1 MSLFPGSY
9 LNVKGLK
16 AQVLQRIEVLEEQER
31 EREELLSELVP
42 VMEAKGYDTGAIKAV
57 VEG

>member
-1 MSLFPGSY
+1 
-9 LNVKGLK
+9 VKGLK

-42 VMEAKGYDTGAIKAV
+42 VMEAKGYDTEAIKAV